1 MERRSFLKLLGLGA
15 AAAALTAAAPGLAE
29 AKPAETSVADQTL
42 DALGST
48 PQEGEFAQYYYYR
61 RRRRPY
67 WRRRRRRMWRRRRRY
82 WRRRYW

>member
-29 AKPAETSVADQTL
+29 AKPVETLATDQTL
-42 DALGST
+42 DALGSM
-48 PQEGEFAQYYYYR
+48 PQEGEFAQYYFYR
-61 RRRRPY
+61 RRRRRF
-67 WRRRRRRMWRRRRRY
+67 WRRRRVWRRRRY